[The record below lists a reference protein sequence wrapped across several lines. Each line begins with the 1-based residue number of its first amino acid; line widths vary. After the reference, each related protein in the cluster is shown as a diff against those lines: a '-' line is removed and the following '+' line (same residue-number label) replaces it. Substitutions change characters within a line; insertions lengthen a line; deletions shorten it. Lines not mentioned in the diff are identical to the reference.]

1 MRRASAKQLLEATGY
16 AAGHLALLGP
26 IENDTGVP
34 VRFTAPA
41 ASVTLAALPADLRV
55 DAALVAAG
63 VEDALDAVVPVL
75 ARLRDVH
82 AACVIFQDTA
92 EIAAPGDMLALGF
105 EARKSPSVDGLL
117 YVRDPA
123 EAERPREWNN
133 SRNWANPDNFSRYR
147 W

>member
-1 MRRASAKQLLEATGY
+1 MTPASAHQLLEAAGY
-16 AAGHLALLGP
+16 AAGQLALLGP

-34 VRFTAPA
+34 VRFTAPT
-41 ASVTLAALPADLRV
+41 ASVSLAALPPDLRV
-55 DAALVAAG
+55 DVALVAAG
-63 VEDALDAVVPVL
+63 AEDALDAVVPLL

-82 AACVIFQDTA
+82 AGRVVFQDTA

-105 EARKSPSVDGLL
+105 EAKESPSVDGLL

>member
-1 MRRASAKQLLEATGY
+1 MRRASANQLLEATGY

-55 DAALVAAG
+55 DVALVAAG

-82 AACVIFQDTA
+82 AERVVFQDAA
-92 EIAAPGDMLALGF
+92 EIVPPGDMLALGF
-105 EARKSPSVDGLL
+105 EAKKSPSVDGLL

-123 EAERPREWNN
+123 ETDRPREWNN